1 MSNRCENCQK
11 FATLETQE
19 PEIDGYEVNEDGVVT
34 VSARLVRSCEDC
46 STEMKEANFDLE
58 GTVDD
63 LCECKGRELTVEEAE
78 SPEII
83 EEGGGRY
90 AKSYYGVKCVA
101 QVTCTKCEK
110 KWTVEMSDKT
120 PASDMDELN

>member
-1 MSNRCENCQK
+1 MSNRCESCQK
-11 FATLETQE
+11 FAALETQE

-34 VSARLVRSCEDC
+34 VSARLVRSCADC
-46 STEMKEANFDLE
+46 GGEMKETNFDLE
-58 GTVDD
+58 GTVED
-63 LCECKGRELTVEEAE
+63 LCACKKRELDVEEAE

-90 AKSYYGVKCVA
+90 AKSFYGVKCVA
-101 QVTCTKCEK
+101 TVTCQKCEK

-120 PASDMDELN
+120 PASAMDDLN